1 MNRTTLSKALSRTPN
16 PSRPS
21 SSSAYAPPKK
31 ATGRA
36 LSASTLRD
44 LVSLHH
50 SSASF
55 LHSPTELPAGFENA
69 FRHTKPP
76 VFDTY
81 DSFRRSVHAT
91 QALHPPGGMENLVKK
106 GDSLE
111 SSAAGVYVA
120 TQKAFK
126 ELPSEKGLVSE
137 TDGVKSS
144 DRRLS
149 ERQMR
154 VKEAIY
160 GTWERGGLGM
170 NKAEPGLDGVLEYI
184 EAKGKTVGEYAQE
197 WEKRDAE

>member
-16 PSRPS
+16 LSRPS
-21 SSSAYAPPKK
+21 SSTSYAPPKK
-31 ATGRA
+31 STGRA
-36 LSASTLRD
+36 LSASTLRS

-50 SSASF
+50 SSAGF
-55 LHSPTELPAGFENA
+55 LHSPTELPVGFENA

-76 VFDTY
+76 AFDTY
-81 DSFRRSVHAT
+81 EDFRRSVHAT
-91 QALHPPGGMENLVKK
+91 QALHPPGGMENLVEK
-106 GDSLE
+106 GTVLDS
-111 SSAAGVYVA
+111 SKAGVYTG

-126 ELPSEKGLVSE
+126 RLPSAQGLVSE

-144 DRRLS
+144 DRALS

-160 GTWERGGLGM
+160 GTWERGGSGM
-170 NKAEPGLDGVLEYI
+170 NRAEPALDGVLEYI